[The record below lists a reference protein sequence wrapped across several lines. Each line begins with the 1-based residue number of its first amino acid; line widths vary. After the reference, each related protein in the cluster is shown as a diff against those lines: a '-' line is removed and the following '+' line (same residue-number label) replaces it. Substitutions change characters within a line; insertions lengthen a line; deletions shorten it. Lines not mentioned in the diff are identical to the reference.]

1 LRPRRGD
8 SICGTTATLRHVGLL
23 VAVCLPPGGL
33 VEDPE
38 ACPRRTTAVALQE
51 DQYAHGSIQLATEH
65 HSDELMSLLDLLED
79 LDDTIALLDLTTSR
93 VEKEDQS

>member
-1 LRPRRGD
+1 MPLFALMRSPP
-8 SICGTTATLRHVGLL
+8 
-23 VAVCLPPGGL
+23 VCHRASLIMGAIL
-33 VEDPE
+33 E

>member
-1 LRPRRGD
+1 
-8 SICGTTATLRHVGLL
+8 
-23 VAVCLPPGGL
+23 
-33 VEDPE
+33 
-38 ACPRRTTAVALQE
+38 LQE